1 MNDWFKGLFG
11 QIPGGIHLKAQH
23 LPLSTRDHCPE
34 QWLQQLLQIRGSVH
48 LKKGVSMSSQEGN
61 SQLNLIGIICLFEWS
76 FDFNARQGNSRG
88 TLKQNVMILLARL
101 LPRNSVCMESANST
115 SLENIFHRS
124 WYRRCLES
132 KRVTRTRASSSW
144 KRPKFNINSTRYS
157 NVHVKIW
164 FAMFSHL
171 TFFRLTMCKETF
183 KTFSK

>member
-1 MNDWFKGLFG
+1 MSVLNHWFKGSVG

-23 LPLSTRDHCPE
+23 LPFSTRDHCPE
-34 QWLQQLLQIRGSVH
+34 QWLQQLLQISGPVY
-48 LKKGVSMSSQEGN
+48 LKEGVSMSFQEGN
-61 SQLNLIGIICLFEWS
+61 SQLNLIWIFSLFEWS
-76 FDFNARQGNSRG
+76 FDFSSCQGKRRG

-144 KRPKFNINSTRYS
+144 KDQTQD
-157 NVHVKIW
+157 
-164 FAMFSHL
+164 
-171 TFFRLTMCKETF
+171 
-183 KTFSK
+183 